1 MKPPFRTPR
10 ATYRLQMQ
18 AKFNF
23 KDLAGIISYLDDL
36 GISDVY
42 TSPIFRAAPG
52 STHGYDICDHNQI
65 SPELGGIDGLMEVN
79 GLLKEREMGLLIDFV
94 PNHMGIEGPYNWR
107 WIDVL
112 ENGKES
118 RFAAFFDILWNPRQA
133 WWHDRIL
140 VPTLHDFYG
149 RVLED
154 GEFQFRYAE
163 SSFWVCYRSL
173 RFPLRPESY
182 GAILERLGW
191 FKNPGA
197 VVAQKLEQLS
207 RQFRSLPKAASSET
221 LEVVQQRNRERDAL
235 RQELAELIEAEK
247 LGPDLEQVLAAMNG
261 TPGQPAS
268 FDTMHQILEE
278 QNYRLAFWKSGTHEI
293 NYRRFFTIDSL
304 VGLHMERQE
313 VFEDTHSLLRYLLEK
328 EIVTGVRIDHIDG
341 LWDPAEYLQRLS
353 TIGRRGDN
361 PVYLLVEKIL
371 TEGEHLP
378 ADWAVHGTTG
388 YEFAGSVV
396 DLLIEARNKEEF
408 TRLYRDFAGMT
419 LDPHEQAYQIKLF
432 VMEELFPNA
441 IDNLALDLESRV
453 KSDRHWRD
461 WTVNDLRLA
470 ISRIIACLSVY
481 RTYRRAAHTISP
493 TDIAVVER
501 AVEAT
506 LRRNHS
512 SDPAPFLF
520 LKNLWT
526 GNYPGAGDAP
536 EMKLW
541 ADEWVSKLQQYTGAI
556 MAKSI
561 EDTFFYRYVRFFGA
575 NEVGHHPADFGQP
588 VSAFHEANLARLQK
602 WPGCMLSTSTHD
614 TKVAEDARARLL
626 ALSEIPEPWSQALG
640 RWREMNRGHKTKVG
654 EAQAP
659 DANEEY
665 LLYQILLAAWPLR
678 AEEVEDSFR
687 ERITNYMRKALAESK
702 SNTNWASP
710 NEEWMKATDDF
721 VAAVLD
727 PAKSSEFR
735 KDFELMAEEIAWRGM
750 NLSLVQVALKATVP
764 GVPDF
769 YQGTELWDFSL
780 VDPDN
785 RRAVDYELRKKLLAT
800 LNESSPEKLR
810 ESWQDGR
817 IKMRVV
823 RQLLRHRRDC
833 PALYAHGSYTPV
845 EVVGN
850 QADRM
855 VAFLRE
861 HEGERLLV
869 VALRHLGPETEKDL
883 GKICGEAALRLEVKT
898 EKWED
903 LLSGRSVPA
912 GNGNL
917 SVASLLGGMPVGA
930 FRARR
935 A

>member
-1 MKPPFRTPR
+1 MKPPFRVPR
-10 ATYRLQMQ
+10 CTYRLQMQ
-18 AKFNF
+18 EKFNF
-23 KDLAGIISYLDDL
+23 ENLAEIISYLDEL

-65 SPELGGIDGLMEVN
+65 NPELGGIDGLMKVS
-79 GLLKEREMGLLIDFV
+79 GLLKERGMGLLVDFV

-112 ENGKES
+112 ENGRES

-154 GEFQFRYAE
+154 GEFHLQYAE
-163 SSFWVCYRSL
+163 ASFWVCYRSL

-182 GAILERLGW
+182 GTILERLGW
-191 FKNPGA
+191 YKNPGA
-197 VVAQKLEQLS
+197 AVAQELEQLS
-207 RQFRSLPKAASSET
+207 RQFRSLPKAAPSET

-235 RQELAELIEAEK
+235 RQELAALIESEK
-247 LGPDLEQVLAAMNG
+247 LGPDLDQVLAAMNG
-261 TPGQPAS
+261 TPGHPAS
-268 FDTMHQILEE
+268 FDTLHQILEE

-304 VGLHMERQE
+304 VGLHMEKQE

-328 EIVTGVRIDHIDG
+328 EVVTGVRIDHIDG
-341 LWDPAEYLQRLS
+341 LWDPAQYLQRLS
-353 TIGRRGDN
+353 AIGKRGDD

-371 TEGEHLP
+371 TEREHMP

-388 YEFAGSVV
+388 YEFAGSVI
-396 DLLIEARNKEEF
+396 DLLIDSRNEAEF
-408 TRLYRDFAGMT
+408 TRLYREFAGMT
-419 LDPHEQAYQIKLF
+419 SDPHEQAYQIKLF

-453 KSDRHWRD
+453 KTDRHWRD

-481 RTYRRAAHTISP
+481 RTYRRAGHTVSP
-493 TDIAVVER
+493 GDIAVVQQ

-520 LKNLWT
+520 LQNLWV
-526 GNYPGAGDAP
+526 GNYPGESDPA
-536 EMKLW
+536 EMKVW
-541 ADEWVSKLQQYTGAI
+541 ADDWVSKLQQYTGAI

-575 NEVGHHPADFGQP
+575 NEVGHHPATFGQS
-588 VSAFHEANLARLQK
+588 VDVFHEANMARLQK
-602 WPGCMLSTSTHD
+602 WPACLLSTSTHD
-614 TKVAEDARARLL
+614 TKVAEDARMRLL
-626 ALSEIPEPWSQALG
+626 ALSEIPQRWAESLACWSASNKSL
-640 RWREMNRGHKTKVG
+640 KTKIG
-654 EAQAP
+654 EALAP

-678 AEEVEDSFR
+678 EEEADESFR

-710 NEEWMKATDDF
+710 NEAWMKATDDF

-727 PAKSSEFR
+727 PAKSDPFR
-735 KDFELMAEEIAWRGM
+735 RDFLRLAEEIAWRGM
-750 NLSLVQVALKATVP
+750 NLSLVQVALKATAP

-785 RRAVDYELRKKLLAT
+785 RRPVDFALRRKLL
-800 LNESSPEKLR
+800 EKLDEVPLEELR
-810 ESWQDGR
+810 ESWGDGR
-817 IKMRVV
+817 IKLRVT
-823 RQLLRHRRDC
+823 QSILRHRREN
-833 PALYAHGSYTPV
+833 PALYALGSYLPV
-845 EVVGN
+845 TVTGAS
-850 QADRM
+850 ADRV

-861 HEGERLLV
+861 HDGERLLV
-869 VALRHLGPETEKDL
+869 VGLRHLGAENNRDL
-883 GKICGEAALRLEVKT
+883 GETCGDAALELS
-898 EKWED
+898 EKPDHWRD
-903 LLSGRSVPA
+903 LFSPREISGGETGLA
-912 GNGNL
+912 
-917 SVASLLGGMPVGA
+917 ALLDGMPIRV
-930 FRARR
+930 FRAKTLES
-935 A
+935 